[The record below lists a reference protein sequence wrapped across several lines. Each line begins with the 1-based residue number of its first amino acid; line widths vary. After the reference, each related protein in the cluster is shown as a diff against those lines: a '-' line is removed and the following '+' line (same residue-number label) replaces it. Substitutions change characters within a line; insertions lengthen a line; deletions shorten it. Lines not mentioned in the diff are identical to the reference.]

1 MGCALPE
8 RGVLEQVA
16 AGCRP
21 DFPALVANRTTAVVI
36 EVARRGEVV
45 DLGSPT
51 EAIAEL
57 NWDD

>member
-1 MGCALPE
+1 M
-8 RGVLEQVA
+8 A